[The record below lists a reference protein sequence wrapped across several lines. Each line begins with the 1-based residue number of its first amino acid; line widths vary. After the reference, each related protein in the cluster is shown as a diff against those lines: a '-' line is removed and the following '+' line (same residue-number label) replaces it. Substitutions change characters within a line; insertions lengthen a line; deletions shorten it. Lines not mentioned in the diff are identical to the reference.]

1 MPELAKK
8 SIEVDEGTG
17 TLSGF
22 LSYSNAKVPVPN
34 KFATTTEL
42 NATKVVGLKEDFPT
56 EIIIAGKLI
65 YPETLKRILKEEDFL
80 KEFARR
86 LARETSSHEDA
97 LSLLFFVLKGEA
109 ALTESSDL
117 RTALDLQYF
126 ADMDIITV
134 QQTPGVSPTD
144 FLALYRFAERWLD
157 NRGIDKPLMPV
168 LTPTATRD
176 DFDKTLKPLLKR
188 EIRALGFDMR
198 GGFYYQ
204 ALRSIEDTKEK
215 DPELWVHA
223 FQVPPKI
230 RFAHSLLR
238 CSEGMMLPM
247 FGVDSYNRWVVPPP
261 PVQLV
266 KDNINM
272 FDSTNWGVF
281 KRKEWN
287 HEYGAALH
295 CTCPMCNKHRL
306 PTFFLGEVLT
316 VLGRSKVHDHYAIR
330 EQLLALAGHVKDGN
344 VRAFVSKKKYPN
356 DFLKQA
362 SESDSTTTIA
372 SSQPSSS
379 SKREGQPQRSSASR
393 LTSRRRHP
401 PQGNP
406 SS

>member
-1 MPELAKK
+1 MPDLTKK
-8 SIEVDEGTG
+8 SVEVDEKTG
-17 TLSGF
+17 TVSGF

-42 NATKVVGLKEDFPT
+42 NATRVVGLKEDFPT
-56 EIIIAGKLI
+56 EIVIAGKLI
-65 YPETLKRILKEEDFL
+65 YPETLKRILKEEEFL

-97 LSLLFFVLKGEA
+97 LSMLFFVLKGEA
-109 ALTESSDL
+109 AITESSDL

-126 ADMDIITV
+126 ADMDVITV

-144 FLALYRFAERWLD
+144 FFALYRFAERWLD

-168 LTPTATRD
+168 LTPTVSRD
-176 DFDKTLKPLLKR
+176 EFEKTLKSLLKR
-188 EIRALGFDMR
+188 EIKALGFDMR

-204 ALRSIEDTKEK
+204 ALRSIEEAKEK
-215 DPELWVHA
+215 NPELWVHA

-238 CSEGMMLPM
+238 CSEGMMLPL

-261 PVQLV
+261 PVPLV

-287 HEYGAALH
+287 REYGASLH

-330 EQLLALAGHVKDGN
+330 EQLLALAGHVKQGN
-344 VRAFVSKKKYPN
+344 VQNFVSKKKYPS
-356 DFLKQA
+356 DFLKQT
-362 SESDSTTTIA
+362 SEAESEPVRA

-379 SKREGQPQRSSASR
+379 SKPGGRPRSSSANRS
-393 LTSRRRHP
+393 TSRPRRP
-401 PQGNP
+401 PP
-406 SS
+406 STRSS